1 MSEESGDDGRVAT
14 DSIPPSVLLDRILER
29 NNRAIEDGFAR
40 IDRRLD
46 DISQRVHDGFV
57 TLGKWVGIS
66 AFVLIVLLMARDF
79 VKLNLEAPGGFRL
92 ETFTQVNQTPL
103 PAPAPVAP
111 PAPVPVE
118 PAPPDTSL
126 VQ

>member
-1 MSEESGDDGRVAT
+1 MLNEESGDDGRLAT
-14 DSIPPSVLLDRILER
+14 ESIPPSVLLDRILER
-29 NNRAIEDGFAR
+29 NNKSIEEGFAR

-46 DISQRVHDGFV
+46 DISRKVHDGFV

-79 VKLNLEAPGGFRL
+79 VKLSLEAPGGFRM
-92 ETFTQVNQTPL
+92 ETLTTVSPAPAA
-103 PAPAPVAP
+103 PAPAPA
-111 PAPVPVE
+111 APVPASD
-118 PAPPDTSL
+118 PHTSL

>member
-1 MSEESGDDGRVAT
+1 MSEESGDDGRLAT
-14 DSIPPSVLLDRILER
+14 ESIPPSVLLDRILER

-92 ETFTQVNQTPL
+92 ETSTSMGPMSVP
-103 PAPAPVAP
+103 AP
-111 PAPVPVE
+111 PAPVE
-118 PAPPDTSL
+118 PAPSPDTSL

>member
-1 MSEESGDDGRVAT
+1 MLNEEGGDDGRVAT

-29 NNRAIEDGFAR
+29 NNRSIEEGFAR

-92 ETFTQVNQTPL
+92 ETSTLVGPVPV
-103 PAPAPVAP
+103 PAAP
-111 PAPVPVE
+111 PVSAPVE
-118 PAPPDTSL
+118 PAPSPDTSL